1 MLTSIIKHYEFY
13 FFIMNKTIGPGNK
26 ILFDYS
32 TEAPPQVEAPSPSG
46 GASGGGVAEAPPDI
60 SELEGFS
67 DDPTFTKVVDRRW
80 YQRNKHIYPASMWQT
95 FDPEKDYS
103 KEIRRDLGGNAFF
116 FAK

>member
-1 MLTSIIKHYEFY
+1 
-13 FFIMNKTIGPGNK
+13 MNKTVGPGNK

-32 TEAPPQVEAPSPSG
+32 AEAPPQAESSSPSG
-46 GASGGGVAEAPPDI
+46 GGGVVQEARDI
-60 SELEGFS
+60 SELEGVS